1 MVIVAVPAAAVPDFR
16 SPALGLM
23 HYQLRLPSFEGP
35 LDVLLR
41 LVEREQLPITDVS
54 LVVVTEQFLAH
65 VGALDGADPAMV
77 AGFTSVAGRLL
88 VLKSRSLLPRPTP
101 EPEERDP
108 DDLVRQLAEYRRMRD
123 VANQLAEND
132 RAGRGAFPRGGA
144 VAAADTPPPRLAVH
158 SPQSLARALRR
169 RLALLAP
176 APGPAPLRATITL
189 QAMLG
194 RMLSALRP
202 GRMVRLHSLAGGA
215 DREHLLVGFLA
226 VLVLLRR
233 RMAEAEQTE
242 PFGDILVSAMP
253 GAVDPEPA
261 T

>member
-1 MVIVAVPAAAVPDFR
+1 MMSNVRPPAIR
-16 SPALGLM
+16 LM
-23 HYQLRLPSFEGP
+23 HCQLRLPTFEGP

-41 LVEREQLPITDVS
+41 LVEREQLPIVEVS

-65 VGALDGADPAMV
+65 VGALDGADASLV

-88 VLKSRSLLPRPTP
+88 VLKSRSLLPRPAQ
-101 EPEERDP
+101 EPEEQDP

-123 VANQLAEND
+123 AALHLAESD
-132 RAGRGAFPRGGA
+132 RAGDGTFPRGSA
-144 VAAADTPPPRLAVH
+144 VAAPDAPPPRLAVH
-158 SPQSLARALRR
+158 ASKSLARALRR

-176 APGPAPLRATITL
+176 APTQAPLRPTITL

-194 RMLSALRP
+194 RFLSAVRAGGTVSLR
-202 GRMVRLHSLAGGA
+202 SLADGT

-233 RMAEAEQTE
+233 RMAEAEQAE
-242 PFGDILVSAMP
+242 PFGDILVSSIP
-253 GAVDPEPA
+253 GAGDAEAPS
-261 T
+261 

>member
-1 MVIVAVPAAAVPDFR
+1 MVTAVEPVSTTSDVR
-16 SPALGLM
+16 SPGIGLM

-54 LVVVTEQFLAH
+54 LVVVTEQFLAY
-65 VGALDGADPAMV
+65 VGTLDGAEPAMV

-101 EPEERDP
+101 DPEEQDP
-108 DDLVRQLAEYRRMRD
+108 DDLVRQLAEYRKMRD
-123 VANQLAEND
+123 VALRLAAND
-132 RAGRGAFPRGGA
+132 RAGGGAFPRGGA
-144 VAAADTPPPRLAVH
+144 VAAPDAPPPRLAMH
-158 SPQSLARALRR
+158 PPHSLARALRR

-176 APGPAPLRATITL
+176 APTPAPLRAAVTL
-189 QAMLG
+189 QVMLG
-194 RMLSALRP
+194 RFLSAFRFGRAVSLR
-202 GRMVRLHSLAGGA
+202 GLAGGT

-233 RMAEAEQTE
+233 RMAEAEQAE
-242 PFGDILVSAMP
+242 PFGDILVRAIP
-253 GAVDPEPA
+253 GAHDPGPG